1 MTSRFRHSS
10 THVVMAA
17 ALAAAV
23 ALTGAINAQDLAT
36 EQRAL
41 SVQQALGRLTSYG
54 VFDHVSFSVDRG
66 RVTLAGYAYS
76 GTLRRDAEKAVKR
89 VAGVDEVEN
98 RIQLL
103 PASANDDRIRRATF
117 YSIYTDSFLSR
128 YAAGGAHAAYYEAIE
143 FGRIPG
149 RQPFGDY
156 PIHII
161 VDGGR
166 TTLFGVVDNLS
177 DKRLA
182 EMRAREVSGVFAVNS
197 ELLVANAR

>member
-1 MTSRFRHSS
+1 MTARIRQLS
-10 THVVMAA
+10 TRTAMAA
-17 ALAAAV
+17 ALAAAF
-23 ALTGAINAQDLAT
+23 ALTGAIHAQDLAT

-41 SVQQALGRLTSYG
+41 SVQQTLRRLTSYG
-54 VFDHVSFSVDRG
+54 VFDFLTFNIDRG
-66 RVTLAGYAYS
+66 KVTLAGYAYS

-89 VAGVDEVEN
+89 VAGIDEVDN

-103 PASANDDRIRRATF
+103 PASLNDDRIRRATF

-128 YAAGGAHAAYYEAIE
+128 YAAGGAQAAHYEAIE
-143 FGRIPG
+143 FGSIPG

-166 TTLFGVVDNLS
+166 TTLFGMVDSAS

-182 EMRAREVSGVFAVNS
+182 EFRAREVGGVFAVNS
-197 ELLVANAR
+197 ELLVAKKR